1 MTTKTSDIMNIKT
14 LKKQNK
20 TIKTTMEPINI
31 ENKKANEPTQHE
43 YNDDTTD
50 LKLVFLTLLT
60 MRFELSMNII

>member
-1 MTTKTSDIMNIKT
+1 MTIKTSDIMNIKT

-20 TIKTTMEPINI
+20 TIKTTMEPTNI
-31 ENKKANEPTQHE
+31 ENKKANEPIQHE